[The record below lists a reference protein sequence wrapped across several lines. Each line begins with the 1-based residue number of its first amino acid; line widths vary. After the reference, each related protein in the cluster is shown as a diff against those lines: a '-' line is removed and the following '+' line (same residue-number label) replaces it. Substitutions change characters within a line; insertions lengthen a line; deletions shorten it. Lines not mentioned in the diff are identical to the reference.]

1 MRTGLA
7 EDATGRFPRL
17 GDRYLLLA
25 LALAVALAVHGIW
38 WGWVED
44 WNPDSMALRHLLT
57 DRRHLLEP
65 AEFLKP
71 PFHTYLNFFLVVLPL
86 KLLERLTQLVTG
98 RPQDFAVGILYFSRL
113 IQIAL
118 FMGVVWLTYR
128 VVLRASTS
136 PAARYAALAA
146 ATSAGFVLQ
155 THFLTADIPVTFWML
170 ASFAC
175 AQAILVDGRRRNYLL
190 AGLLAGVATATKYNG
205 LVIALAIPIFHWFG
219 NTGTPLLRR
228 VVEKRL
234 LVGVLMV
241 VVGFV
246 LANPYA
252 VLDFPK
258 FSRDFAYNYVITPVY
273 GGETTGSSYATFL
286 LEIPEIVGWPLVA
299 ATLAGLAF
307 SAARWRHMSLIER
320 ATVAAALGVFLL
332 YYLKFAAGARMEARF
347 VLPVVPL
354 LWIAA
359 AGSWAA
365 FARRFARVAMGLAAV
380 ALLYN
385 LSASYWVGK
394 RFAED
399 PRMTAQSWVAG
410 HIPAGSSVESS
421 SYTPHWNLY
430 PGVQVADVRIPPVS
444 GRKRLLARAL
454 SGSWAAGVTQSRESD
469 EGLAWYQSAAL
480 AQRKPQFVALDS
492 LYTDRYLFDDE
503 GELYP
508 EMRAYLKDLY
518 AEKLGYR
525 IVLDR
530 ASRGSPRWLY
540 PREIDFVD
548 NRLVILRRDAAA
560 P

>member
-1 MRTGLA
+1 MQTMITPRPAGDAPGRLA
-7 EDATGRFPRL
+7 RL
-17 GDRYLLLA
+17 GDPYLLLA
-25 LALAVALAVHGIW
+25 LALAVALVAHGIW

-57 DRRHLLEP
+57 DRHHLLEP

-86 KLLERLTQLVTG
+86 KLLGRLTQLVTG
-98 RPQDFAVGILYFSRL
+98 QRQDFAVGMLYSSRL

-118 FMGVVWLTYR
+118 FMGIVWLTYR
-128 VVLRASTS
+128 VALRACDRL
-136 PAARYAALAA
+136 AARYAALVA

-175 AQAILVDGRRRNYLL
+175 AQAILGDPRLRNYLL

-205 LVIALAIPIFHWFG
+205 LVIALAIPVFHSFA

-228 VVEKRL
+228 AVDRRL
-234 LVGVLMV
+234 LVGAVMV
-241 VVGFV
+241 IVGFV

-252 VLDFPK
+252 LLDFPK

-273 GGETTGSSYATFL
+273 GGETAGSSYATFL
-286 LEIPEIVGWPLVA
+286 LEIAEIVGWPLAA

-307 SAARWRHMSLIER
+307 CAARWRRMSLIER
-320 ATVAAALGVFLL
+320 ATVAAAFSVFLL
-332 YYLKFAAGARMEARF
+332 YYLKFAAGARMEERF
-347 VLPVVPL
+347 VLPIVPL

-365 FARRFARVAMGLAAV
+365 FARSYVRVAMGLAAV
-380 ALLYN
+380 LLLYN
-385 LSASYWVGK
+385 LGASYWVGK

-399 PRMTAQSWVAG
+399 PRMAAQAWVAG
-410 HIPAGSSVESS
+410 HIPSGSSMESS

-430 PGVQVADVRIPPVS
+430 PGIQVTDVRIPPVS

-454 SGSWAAGVTQSRESD
+454 SGRWI
-469 EGLAWYQSAAL
+469 
-480 AQRKPQFVALDS
+480 QFVL
-492 LYTDRYLFDDE
+492 L
-503 GELYP
+503 
-508 EMRAYLKDLY
+508 
-518 AEKLGYR
+518 
-525 IVLDR
+525 
-530 ASRGSPRWLY
+530 
-540 PREIDFVD
+540 
-548 NRLVILRRDAAA
+548 
-560 P
+560 